1 MYQFHNPSD
10 QLITDYL
17 QKARRI
23 AVVGLSNRPETAS
36 YQVAQFMQSKG
47 YEIIPVN
54 PRLAGQTVLGQVVYA
69 QLTEVPEPIDIVD
82 VFRCSE
88 ALPEVARAFSQT
100 KAKVFWAQLG
110 LFSQEAAQYLS
121 QANRHDVVMDKCLKI
136 EYLRLLG

>member
-54 PRLAGQTVLGQVVYA
+54 PRLAGQ
-69 QLTEVPEPIDIVD
+69 
-82 VFRCSE
+82 
-88 ALPEVARAFSQT
+88 
-100 KAKVFWAQLG
+100 
-110 LFSQEAAQYLS
+110 
-121 QANRHDVVMDKCLKI
+121 
-136 EYLRLLG
+136 